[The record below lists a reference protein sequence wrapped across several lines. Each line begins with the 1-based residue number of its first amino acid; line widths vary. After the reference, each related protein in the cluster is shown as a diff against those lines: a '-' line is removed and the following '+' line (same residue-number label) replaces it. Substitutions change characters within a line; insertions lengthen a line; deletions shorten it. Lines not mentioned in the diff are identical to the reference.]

1 MTPCDSFNRVLTS
14 AFTAESPACSEN
26 IRASWNAI
34 ANITKD
40 GMSYIYLSD
49 LRFVSNDVWG
59 SHINYVMYIARGGGK
74 AKCYGALYIWEV
86 KDSVT

>member
-1 MTPCDSFNRVLTS
+1 MTPCDSYNRVLTS

-40 GMSYIYLSD
+40 GMPYIYLSD
-49 LRFVSNDVWG
+49 LRFVSNDVKG
-59 SHINYVMYIARGGGK
+59 SHIYMGVRECGTRIALCERN
-74 AKCYGALYIWEV
+74 
-86 KDSVT
+86 